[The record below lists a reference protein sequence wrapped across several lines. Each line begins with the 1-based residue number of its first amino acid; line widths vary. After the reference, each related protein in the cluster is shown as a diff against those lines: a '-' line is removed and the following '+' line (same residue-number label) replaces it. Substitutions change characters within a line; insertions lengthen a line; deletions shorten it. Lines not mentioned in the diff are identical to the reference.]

1 MLPQFTHRKLNLNN
15 QCTLNQFSQDM
26 LNQFNQDMLNQFNQD
41 MFNLKVNRD
50 MLQLQ
55 DNQWF
60 INNNNLSEFSQL
72 TCKTK
77 LMALLINLMVTKSV
91 VNKHK

>member
-15 QCTLNQFSQDM
+15 QCTLNQFS
-26 LNQFNQDMLNQFNQD
+26 QDMLNQFNQD